1 MSVPVPLSD
10 TRVQDLVRRVEYS
23 HPVYI
28 GVLTNS
34 APLYCS
40 TWRLE
45 ARYSGGTECI
55 IPEGCWSVVN
65 CSSTAVPMDG
75 QYAGNVL
82 WSTTCRNLASWLR
95 SSNFGMYMATSL
107 EVPLA
112 SCPVL
117 SLRFQNHWANL
128 GMSLPFPS
136 PPV

>member
-45 ARYSGGTECI
+45 APYSGGTECI
-55 IPEGCWSVVN
+55 ILKNVQESITIAPQQFQRMIVRRQHVVI
-65 CSSTAVPMDG
+65 
-75 QYAGNVL
+75 YYL
-82 WSTTCRNLASWLR
+82 W
-95 SSNFGMYMATSL
+95 
-107 EVPLA
+107 
-112 SCPVL
+112 
-117 SLRFQNHWANL
+117 
-128 GMSLPFPS
+128 
-136 PPV
+136 